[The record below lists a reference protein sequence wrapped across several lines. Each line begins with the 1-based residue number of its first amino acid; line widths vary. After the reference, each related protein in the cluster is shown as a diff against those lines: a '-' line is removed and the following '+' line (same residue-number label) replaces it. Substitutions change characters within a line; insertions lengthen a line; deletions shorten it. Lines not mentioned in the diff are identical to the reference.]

1 MLINVKDIGVFPLG
15 IDLILE
21 STRFFRIL
29 PSDSFP
35 VELYEVSLGYRGSPL
50 HVSISLSSGGFCY
63 HVEESLLVSRS
74 TGLMGYLVTK
84 EQSLSNSQ
92 DLFSSLYSGF
102 GYGVILTSF
111 DKYRP
116 PARYAYDPVSGYRFT
131 SRAEDGLFVEA
142 VSSMEMIV
150 TEGSIPKLVE
160 MSASGNF
167 LVKFLASSRL
177 RV

>member
-1 MLINVKDIGVFPLG
+1 MLINVKDSGVFPLG
-15 IDLILE
+15 SDFILE
-21 STRFFRIL
+21 SKRFFRIL

-35 VELYEVSLGYRGSPL
+35 VELYEVSLGYSGSPL

-63 HVEESLLVSRS
+63 HVEESLLVRYSA
-74 TGLMGYLVTK
+74 GLKDFINTK
-84 EQSLSNSQ
+84 EQILSNSQ

-102 GYGVILTSF
+102 EYGVIMVPS
-111 DKYRP
+111 DRYRLV
-116 PARYAYDPVSGYRFT
+116 RYAHDPVSGYRYT
-131 SRAEDGLFVEA
+131 SRSEDCQFIEA
-142 VSSMEMIV
+142 VSSMERIV
-150 TEGSIPKLVE
+150 SEASIPKLVE